1 MRNIYINNYKETKY
15 ISDNYNKQGM
25 LTAYLYDNV
34 SLPIHYKVKW
44 FEVWSRIRVDVQ
56 VNGM

>member
-1 MRNIYINNYKETKY
+1 
-15 ISDNYNKQGM
+15 M